1 MGSEA
6 LKKGVT
12 VNVRNPKATLAIAA
26 CAALCAGLW
35 TTMQAQQPAA
45 AGRGGGRGG
54 TAVNVFNAA
63 DTDKDGSISR
73 DELRAA
79 FTRWLADAD
88 TAKSG
93 AITQEQLAT
102 ALNAAFPQPV
112 FPAGGAGRG

>member
-1 MGSEA
+1 
-6 LKKGVT
+6 
-12 VNVRNPKATLAIAA
+12 
-26 CAALCAGLW
+26 
-35 TTMQAQQPAA
+35 MQAQQPAA

-112 FPAGGAGRG
+112 FPAGGAGRGPQPTTPKPEDVQNMMAALPDHDY